1 MGLIRVIFSLCL
13 TLIAST
19 LAGPVQ
25 AATGQFPSFR
35 TEYTVVSTEG
45 PTRENPVKYEF
56 KDANGA
62 TATFDLWCHDE
73 LEVGQT
79 QVDVVSVTVNTD
91 TGIVDYTFQGESG
104 RFAAKLAKLMGG
116 TDYIALGSINTVEHE
131 DINSRIRATYT
142 TTAEVR
148 FFTRLF
154 PGLKLHDLKVK
165 TVLTSV
171 EGESVTCL
179 DTYSA
184 EGWPLPEPPGAIREE
199 SLSSY
204 LMGLMKTGVLKL
216 LIEAGLIDFKN
227 KAGNGA
233 SASTGVRG

>member
-1 MGLIRVIFSLCL
+1 MGLIRVIFLLCL

-56 KDANGA
+56 KDA
-62 TATFDLWCHDE
+62 
-73 LEVGQT
+73 
-79 QVDVVSVTVNTD
+79 DVVSVTVNTD